1 MNNLTFVI
9 SVVGTKSY
17 YVKRSKTMTIL
28 EYSPEELIREMDLKN
43 ILVDY
48 HYEVNQEYQNFDD
61 IEDEEEMIAY
71 ITEML
76 DEAYGEDEQYN
87 PLVAGILYHMVKDDV
102 IEEIYIRDENAKE
115 LEEERK
121 EIH

>member
-1 MNNLTFVI
+1 
-9 SVVGTKSY
+9 
-17 YVKRSKTMTIL
+17 MTIL

-43 ILVDY
+43 ILIDY

-71 ITEML
+71 ITDML

-102 IEEIYIRDENAKE
+102 IEEIHIRDENARE
-115 LEEERK
+115 YDEERM

>member
-1 MNNLTFVI
+1 
-9 SVVGTKSY
+9 
-17 YVKRSKTMTIL
+17 MTIL

-43 ILVDY
+43 ILIDY

-61 IEDEEEMIAY
+61 IENEEEMIVY

-102 IEEIYIRDENAKE
+102 IEEIHIRDENARE
-115 LEEERK
+115 YDEERM

>member
-1 MNNLTFVI
+1 
-9 SVVGTKSY
+9 
-17 YVKRSKTMTIL
+17 MTIL

-43 ILVDY
+43 ILIDY

-87 PLVAGILYHMVKDDV
+87 PLVAVILYHMVKDDV
-102 IEEIYIRDENAKE
+102 IEEIHIRDENARE
-115 LEEERK
+115 YDEERM

>member
-1 MNNLTFVI
+1 
-9 SVVGTKSY
+9 
-17 YVKRSKTMTIL
+17 MTIL

-43 ILVDY
+43 ILIDY
-48 HYEVNQEYQNFDD
+48 HYDVNQEYQNFDD
-61 IEDEEEMIAY
+61 IEDEEEMISY

-76 DEAYGEDEQYN
+76 DEAYEEDEQYN

-115 LEEERK
+115 WDEVRR